1 MVSNML
7 GYKSVVPTYIPQL
20 VAVAV
25 VPLENILA
33 VGIMPST
40 GTDFFD
46 AS

>member
-1 MVSNML
+1 ML
-7 GYKSVVPTYIPQL
+7 GYKSVVTTYIPQP

-25 VPLENILA
+25 VPLENVVA
-33 VGIMPST
+33 VGIVPST

>member
-1 MVSNML
+1 MVT
-7 GYKSVVPTYIPQL
+7 TYIPQP
-20 VAVAV
+20 VTEAV
-25 VPLENILA
+25 VPLENILDVVA

>member
-1 MVSNML
+1 M
-7 GYKSVVPTYIPQL
+7 YIPQP

-25 VPLENILA
+25 VPLENIFDVFA

-40 GTDFFD
+40 GTDFFN